1 MTDVIPVLST
11 TVRGDEVSTTNDDIL
26 IEDVLKGNEEEY
38 LLNAIMKLVD
48 GAEDD
53 PPVMFAW
60 KNVYVFVQAI
70 HEAQAQAAA
79 PGGVPLPP
87 DPLGLPAAVTEEIF
101 KEAVLEY
108 ARVQRSSSTSWHHV
122 SSMLSRAVRWSGAF
136 ALSA

>member
-1 MTDVIPVLST
+1 
-11 TVRGDEVSTTNDDIL
+11 
-26 IEDVLKGNEEEY
+26 
-38 LLNAIMKLVD
+38 MKLVD

-79 PGGVPLPP
+79 PGGVPLSP

-108 ARVQRSSSTSWHHV
+108 ARVQGAPPRLGTTCLPCSLAQFGKVYPAHHRRRGARFAADCKRLRASCSFEYSRQSHRSTC
-122 SSMLSRAVRWSGAF
+122 G
-136 ALSA
+136 